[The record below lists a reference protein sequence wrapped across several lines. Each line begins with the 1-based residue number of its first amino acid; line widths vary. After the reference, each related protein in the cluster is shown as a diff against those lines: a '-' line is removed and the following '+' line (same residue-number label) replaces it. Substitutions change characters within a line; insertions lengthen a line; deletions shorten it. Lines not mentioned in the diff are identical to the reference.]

1 MTELTEH
8 GGFWTLAIDLGTSN
22 TVTAVRTGDGLPRIL
37 QSVPSTVYLDGGSV
51 YVGEAAVSH
60 AGENPLAFHPAPK
73 RELIEAPE
81 RREELV
87 PVLSALY
94 REVYRNAVGHCGP
107 ALPGEIVL
115 THPAALSD
123 TGVDV
128 LRRAAVAAGIPETRI
143 RTVTEPVAAAS
154 WYCRFS
160 ENPEHLLVI
169 DIGGG
174 TTDVALLRFTGTGLP
189 VTASREGDNSLGG
202 RTWDHRVI
210 IDVASRLDDGEPE
223 PGTVSMLGSPTQY
236 PCVRQARERLS
247 SQETVT
253 VPVAD
258 EDAGV
263 GGGVDGGV
271 DLTREH
277 FDRITAGERGKVL
290 ALVERVHRRAP
301 GSVDAVMT
309 GGLALTPGLQRD
321 IGAQMR
327 LRPVDDPF
335 SAVASGALLVEW
347 PNERGKAAPSTGPGT
362 PSVLSHGSSAAA
374 RATMSA
380 VDDRSRRR
388 RGLRTGIAVGL
399 ALAVVVVGAIVGIN
413 RFGGSDSAGTGAS
426 PEQAPGPVFDPA
438 PVTPVEVTE
447 ASALRENEGAHTLTC
462 GKVADA
468 LLSELEGSESL
479 VDVPTVT
486 GMNGNTRC
494 ALTTGI
500 SGLKGITLETFT
512 PRRFSVFNNSRNRQL
527 QLEITVPRPDL
538 PDWYRISDIGGL
550 RAKESSFLYVEGAG
564 WLVVTVTGEEL
575 IDARIADH
583 LIGLLDSLIGR
594 AS

>member
-22 TVTAVRTGDGLPRIL
+22 TVAAVRTGDGLPGIL

-94 REVYRNAVGHCGP
+94 REVYGNAVGHCGP

-143 RTVTEPVAAAS
+143 RTVTEPAAAAS

-160 ENPEHLLVI
+160 DNPERLLVI

-174 TTDVALLRFTGTGLP
+174 TTDVALLRFTSTGLP
-189 VTASREGDNSLGG
+189 VTVSRDGDNSLGG

-263 GGGVDGGV
+263 DGGV

-277 FDRITAGERGKVL
+277 LDRITAGEREKVL
-290 ALVERVHRRAP
+290 ALVERVRRRAP

-327 LRPVDDPF
+327 LHPVDDPF
-335 SAVASGALLVEW
+335 SAVAAGALLVEW
-347 PNERGKAAPSTGPGT
+347 PDEREKAASSTGPGI
-362 PSVLSHGSSAAA
+362 PSVLSHGSGAAA
-374 RATMSA
+374 GATVSA

-399 ALAVVVVGAIVGIN
+399 ALAVVVAGAIVGIN
-413 RFGGSDSAGTGAS
+413 RFGGSDGTGTGAS
-426 PEQAPGPVFDPA
+426 PEQAPGPVFDPS
-438 PVTPVEVTE
+438 PVTPVVVTGD
-447 ASALRENEGAHTLTC
+447 SVLRESAGAHTLTC
-462 GKVADA
+462 GRVADA
-468 LLSELEGSESL
+468 LLSELEGAESL

-494 ALTTGI
+494 ALTTGS
-500 SGLKGITLETFT
+500 SGLKGIALETFT
-512 PRRFSVFNNSRNRQL
+512 PRRFSVFNNSRNRQS

-550 RAKESSFLYVEGAG
+550 RAKESSFLYVAGAG
-564 WLVVTVTGEEL
+564 WLVITVTGQEP
-575 IDARIADH
+575 IDARIGDH
-583 LIGLLDSLIGR
+583 LMGLVDPLIGR
-594 AS
+594 AG